1 MRRRTPL
8 QASEPAGRTTAQGP
22 THETA
27 VLANPTLRGEG
38 VGEGAGEGAGEG
50 VGEGAGEGV
59 GEGGELSHEGLSSLL
74 REANEDLE
82 TVMA

>member
-1 MRRRTPL
+1 
-8 QASEPAGRTTAQGP
+8 
-22 THETA
+22 
-27 VLANPTLRGEG
+27 LANPTLRGEG